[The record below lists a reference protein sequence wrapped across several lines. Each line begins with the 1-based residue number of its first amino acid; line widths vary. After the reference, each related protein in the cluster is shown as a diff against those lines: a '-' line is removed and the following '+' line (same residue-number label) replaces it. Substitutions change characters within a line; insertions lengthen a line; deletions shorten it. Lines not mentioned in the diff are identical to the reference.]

1 MDDLLELILSIIKQE
16 TCKLILFWKCC
27 ANGNKTPGLFHIHMY
42 NYMDGLL
49 KNTKTDLLLGLI

>member
-16 TCKLILFWKCC
+16 TCKLILFWKSC

-49 KNTKTDLLLGLI
+49 KMQKQICY